1 MKKNTG
7 IKRIVVGLDGSEAA
21 QAAVTWTIDLASVV
35 GADVVAV
42 HAIEPAP
49 AVEYAFAYN
58 VVTPLNLDEA
68 WRLEIKREFEDEWCR
83 KLEES
88 GLAYRTILADGR
100 AADVVTEVGDRC
112 DADLVVVG
120 RRGRGSVAEL
130 FLGSV
135 SHELSHRC
143 RRPVV
148 LISAGRPAAPK
159 PQLAAVAAEV

>member
-1 MKKNTG
+1 MKDKPG

-21 QAAVTWTIDLASVV
+21 EAALKWTVDLACAV

-49 AVEYAFAYN
+49 AVEYPFGYN
-58 VVTPLNLDEA
+58 VYTPLNLDDA
-68 WRLEIKREFEDEWCR
+68 WRTEIKREFEGKWCR
-83 KLEES
+83 ELEES
-88 GLAYRTILADGR
+88 GLAYQAILADGR
-100 AADVVTEVGDRC
+100 AADVVTEVANRSG
-112 DADLVVVG
+112 ADLVVVG

-130 FLGSV
+130 LLGSV

-148 LISAGRPAAPK
+148 LISGGHEVGHAVK
-159 PQLAAVAAEV
+159 PAVAAARA

>member
-1 MKKNTG
+1 MNRKTG
-7 IKRIVVGLDGSEAA
+7 IKRIVVGLDGSQAA
-21 QAAVTWTIDLASVV
+21 QAALGWTVDLASSV

-42 HAIEPAP
+42 HAIEPVP

-58 VVTPLNLDEA
+58 AVMPLSLDDA
-68 WRLEIKREFEDEWCR
+68 WRAEIKGEFEGKWCGE
-83 KLEES
+83 LEES
-88 GLAYRTILADGR
+88 GLAYRSILADGR
-100 AADVVTEVGDRC
+100 AADALTEVADRC

-130 FLGSV
+130 LLGSV

-148 LISAGRPAAPK
+148 LISCGREAGHKVEPAAS
-159 PQLAAVAAEV
+159 AARA

>member
-1 MKKNTG
+1 MNDKSG

-21 QAAVTWTIDLASVV
+21 EAALRWTVDLASSV
-35 GADVVAV
+35 GANVVAV

-49 AVEYAFAYN
+49 AVEYPFGYN
-58 VVTPLNLDEA
+58 VYTPVNLDGA
-68 WRLEIKREFEDEWCR
+68 WRAAIKREFEGTWCR
-83 KLEES
+83 ELEES
-88 GLAYRTILADGR
+88 GLAYQAILADGR
-100 AADVVTEVGDRC
+100 AADVLTEVANRS

-130 FLGSV
+130 LLGSV

-148 LISAGRPAAPK
+148 LISRGHEVGLATEPAT
-159 PQLAAVAAEV
+159 AARA

>member
-1 MKKNTG
+1 MNKNTG
-7 IKRIVVGLDGSEAA
+7 IKHIVVGLDGSEAA
-21 QAAVTWTIDLASVV
+21 QAALTWTIDMASVV

-42 HAIEPAP
+42 HAIEPAS

-130 FLGSV
+130 LLGSV

-148 LISAGRPAAPK
+148 LISAARAAAHK